1 MTNITYW
8 GKKNLNAEQE
18 MDFEFESVI
27 IVGTNW
33 VYGAC
38 CPIQS
43 LWQEVQVTP
52 VAQETI

>member
-8 GKKNLNAEQE
+8 GKKNLSAEQE

-27 IVGTNW
+27 VVGTNW